1 MRFSNFTSKF
11 LGQFALL
18 GGLAVLMPGAALAA
32 ERPVVVEL
40 FTSQGC
46 SSCPPANAF
55 LNELSKQPSDV
66 LALAFHVTY
75 WDYLGWKDPFSLPV
89 ATDRQAQYGR
99 RFGDGS
105 YTPEIVVDGAA
116 GLVGSYR
123 NEINSAIAKART
135 QNVTAAE
142 VNLVARDGKASIDI
156 GAGKGAARVMLVGF
170 DREHV
175 TAIGRGE
182 NRGRTMAEANIVR
195 SFRPIGQWNGAPVHL
210 EERLPDGEQ
219 VAVILESADGRI
231 VGASRGSRRIA
242 SGE

>member
-1 MRFSNFTSKF
+1 MRSSKCARQFFSR
-11 LGQFALL
+11 FALL

-105 YTPEIVVDGAA
+105 YTPEIVVNGAA

-123 NEINSAIAKART
+123 DEVNSAIAKART

-210 EERLPDGEQ
+210 EEQLPDGEQ

-231 VGASRGSRRIA
+231 VGASRVSARGA
-242 SGE
+242 S